1 MQSFIESLQRNT
13 TCKRSAAYIGV
24 VGITVVKKKYRHCL
38 GIIEGLAIPTY
49 SAVIVRVN
57 KDALRCKIHLYC
69 NQISVINFR
78 VNLQTEINVTIL
90 LKLVVQYTGYERIVL
105 STFKIAALYIPNHDH
120 LFRLCNNSLCE
131 ITFWT
136 ADGEPVCRIYVTEVA
151 TRTILS

>member
-1 MQSFIESLQRNT
+1 MQDASLLQSDFSNKFQGEFTNRN
-13 TCKRSAAYIGV
+13 KRHN
-24 VGITVVKKKYRHCL
+24 TFK
-38 GIIEGLAIPTY
+38 TY
-49 SAVIVRVN
+49 SIQDM
-57 KDALRCKIHLYC
+57 KGL
-69 NQISVINFR
+69 F
-78 VNLQTEINVTIL
+78 
-90 LKLVVQYTGYERIVL
+90 L